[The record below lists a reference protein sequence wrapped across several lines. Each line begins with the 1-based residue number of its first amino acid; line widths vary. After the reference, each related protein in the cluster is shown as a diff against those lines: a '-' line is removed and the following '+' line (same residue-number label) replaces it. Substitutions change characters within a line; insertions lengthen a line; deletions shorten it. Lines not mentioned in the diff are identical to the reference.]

1 MQNPYQTLG
10 LPNSAT
16 DSEIRLRFRDLIAT
30 AASDTV
36 RFEALKAAF
45 DSLKDPDARHQVD
58 VRLSAE
64 EAAERTAR
72 FTQTQMGSA
81 SSAPPTTPTS
91 GAIMTGQAAEQ
102 ANRTMAF
109 QLAPCALCGTPAVIG
124 EGFCTR
130 CGLQSGTKPGP
141 MPGTHSGPE
150 LHLQSGQTFKLA
162 GTVTIGRD
170 AAGITLPD
178 ASVSRLHATISVDN
192 AGNVSI
198 TEAGSTNGTL
208 LDGQLLRKGV
218 SVFAQNGSTV
228 QFGAIKGT
236 LVIPVSARAG
246 ALPATPEVKPL
257 AVAAAGD
264 RRATLLAKDGHVIPI
279 TDTVF
284 TVGRRP
290 GNLLCITDDQFI
302 SGMHAEL
309 VWRNGQTFVVDK
321 NSTNGTFVNDQK
333 LSPGTEMIVNNGD
346 RVKFGATTFLFR
358 GPESA

>member
-1 MQNPYQTLG
+1 MQNPYELLG
-10 LPNSAT
+10 LSQTAT
-16 DSEIRLRFRDLIAT
+16 ESEIRLRFRELIAT

-45 DSLKDPDARHQVD
+45 DTLKDPDSRHLVD
-58 VRLSAE
+58 VRLAA
-64 EAAERTAR
+64 EAAADKTAHFSR
-72 FTQTQMGSA
+72 TQMGSA
-81 SSAPPTTPTS
+81 GSPPPPTT

-130 CGLQSGTKPGP
+130 CGLQSGSKAGP

-178 ASVSRLHATISVDN
+178 ASVSRLHATITVDN
-192 AGNVSI
+192 AGNVSV

-218 SVFAQNGSTV
+218 SVFAQNGSTI

-264 RRATLLAKDGHVIPI
+264 RRATLLAKDGRVIPI

-333 LSPGTEMIVNNGD
+333 LSPGSEMIVNNGD
-346 RVKFGATTFLFR
+346 RVKFGATTYLFR

>member
-1 MQNPYQTLG
+1 MQNPYELLG
-10 LPNSAT
+10 LSQTAT
-16 DSEIRLRFRDLIAT
+16 ESEIRLRFRELIAT

-45 DSLKDPDARHQVD
+45 DTLKDPDSRHLVD
-58 VRLSAE
+58 VRLAA
-64 EAAERTAR
+64 EAAADKTAHFSR
-72 FTQTQMGSA
+72 TQMGSA
-81 SSAPPTTPTS
+81 GSPPPAPTT

-130 CGLQSGTKPGP
+130 CGLQSGSKAGP

-178 ASVSRLHATISVDN
+178 PSVSRLHATITVDN
-192 AGNVSI
+192 AGNVSV

-208 LDGQLLRKGV
+208 LDGQMLRKGV

-236 LVIPVSARAG
+236 LVVPVSARAG

-264 RRATLLAKDGHVIPI
+264 RRATLLAKDGRVIPI

-309 VWRNGQTFVVDK
+309 VWRNGETFVVDK

-333 LSPGTEMIVNNGD
+333 LTAGSEMIVNNSD
-346 RVKFGATTFLFR
+346 RVKFGATTYLFR

>member
-1 MQNPYQTLG
+1 MQNPYELLG
-10 LPNSAT
+10 LSQTAT
-16 DSEIRLRFRDLIAT
+16 ESEIRLRFRELIAT

-45 DSLKDPDARHQVD
+45 DALKDPDSRHMVD
-58 VRLSAE
+58 VRL
-64 EAAERTAR
+64 AAAAAADRTAHFSR
-72 FTQTQMGSA
+72 TQMGSA
-81 SSAPPTTPTS
+81 SSPAPAPTT

-130 CGLQSGTKPGP
+130 CGLQSGSKAGP

-178 ASVSRLHATISVDN
+178 VSVSRIHATITVDN

-218 SVFAQNGSTV
+218 SVFAQNGSTI

-236 LVIPVSARAG
+236 LVIPVSTRAG

-264 RRATLLAKDGHVIPI
+264 RRATLLAKDGRVIPI

-309 VWRNGQTFVVDK
+309 VWRNGETFVVDK

-333 LSPGTEMIVNNGD
+333 LTPGSEMIVNNGD
-346 RVKFGATTFLFR
+346 RVKFGATTYLFR

>member
-45 DSLKDPDARHQVD
+45 DALKDPDSRHLVD
-58 VRLSAE
+58 MRLAA
-64 EAAERTAR
+64 EAAADRTAHFSR
-72 FTQTQMGSA
+72 TQMGSA
-81 SSAPPTTPTS
+81 SPAQAAPTS
-91 GAIMTGQAAEQ
+91 GAIISGQAAEQ

-109 QLAPCALCGTPAVIG
+109 QLSPCALCGTPAVIG

-162 GTVTIGRD
+162 GSVTIGRD

-178 ASVSRLHATISVDN
+178 ASVSRLHATITVDN

-264 RRATLLAKDGHVIPI
+264 RRATLLAKDGRVVPI

-333 LSPGTEMIVNNGD
+333 LTPGSEMIVNNGD
-346 RVKFGATTFLFR
+346 RVKFGATTYLFR

>member
-1 MQNPYQTLG
+1 MQNPYELLG
-10 LPNSAT
+10 LSQTAT
-16 DSEIRLRFRDLIAT
+16 ESEIRLRFRELIAT

-45 DSLKDPDARHQVD
+45 DTLKDPDSRHLVD
-58 VRLSAE
+58 VRLAA
-64 EAAERTAR
+64 EAAADKTAHFSR
-72 FTQTQMGSA
+72 TQMGSA
-81 SSAPPTTPTS
+81 GSPPTAPTS

-130 CGLQSGTKPGP
+130 CGLQSGSKAGP

-170 AAGITLPD
+170 TAGITLPD
-178 ASVSRLHATISVDN
+178 ASVSRIHATITVDN
-192 AGNVSI
+192 AGNVSV

-218 SVFAQNGSTV
+218 SVFAQNGSTI

-236 LVIPVSARAG
+236 LVVPVSARAG

-264 RRATLLAKDGHVIPI
+264 RRATLLAKDGRVIPI

-309 VWRNGQTFVVDK
+309 VWRNGETFVVDK

-333 LSPGTEMIVNNGD
+333 LTAGSEMIVNNSD
-346 RVKFGATTFLFR
+346 RVKFGATTYLFR

>member
-1 MQNPYQTLG
+1 
-10 LPNSAT
+10 
-16 DSEIRLRFRDLIAT
+16 
-30 AASDTV
+30 
-36 RFEALKAAF
+36 
-45 DSLKDPDARHQVD
+45 
-58 VRLSAE
+58 
-64 EAAERTAR
+64 
-72 FTQTQMGSA
+72 
-81 SSAPPTTPTS
+81 
-91 GAIMTGQAAEQ
+91 MTGQAAEQ

-130 CGLQSGTKPGP
+130 CGLQSGSKAGP

-178 ASVSRLHATISVDN
+178 ASVSRLHATITVDN
-192 AGNVSI
+192 AGNVSV

-208 LDGQLLRKGV
+208 LDGQVLRKGV

-236 LVIPVSARAG
+236 LVVPVSARAG

-264 RRATLLAKDGHVIPI
+264 RRATLLAKDGRVIPI

-309 VWRNGQTFVVDK
+309 VWRNGETFVVDK

-333 LSPGTEMIVNNGD
+333 LTPGSEMIVNNGD
-346 RVKFGATTFLFR
+346 RVKFGATTYLFR

>member
-1 MQNPYQTLG
+1 MQNPYELLG
-10 LPNSAT
+10 LSQTAT
-16 DSEIRLRFRDLIAT
+16 ESEIRLRFRELIAT

-45 DSLKDPDARHQVD
+45 DTLKDPDSRHLVD
-58 VRLSAE
+58 VRLAA
-64 EAAERTAR
+64 EAAADKTAHFSR
-72 FTQTQMGSA
+72 TQMGSA
-81 SSAPPTTPTS
+81 GSPPPAPTT

-130 CGLQSGTKPGP
+130 CGLQSGSKPGP

-178 ASVSRLHATISVDN
+178 ASVSRLHATITVDN
-192 AGNVSI
+192 AGNVSV

-208 LDGQLLRKGV
+208 LHGQLLRKGV
-218 SVFAQNGSTV
+218 SVFAQNGSTI

-246 ALPATPEVKPL
+246 ALPATPEIKPL

-264 RRATLLAKDGHVIPI
+264 RRATLLAKDGRVIPI

-309 VWRNGQTFVVDK
+309 VWRNGETFVVDK

-333 LSPGTEMIVNNGD
+333 LSPGSEMIVNNSD
-346 RVKFGATTFLFR
+346 RVKFGATTYLFR

>member
-1 MQNPYQTLG
+1 MQNPYELLG
-10 LPNSAT
+10 LSQTAT
-16 DSEIRLRFRDLIAT
+16 ESEIRLRFREMIAT

-36 RFEALKAAF
+36 RFESLKAAF
-45 DSLKDPDARHQVD
+45 DTLKDPDSRHLVD
-58 VRLSAE
+58 MRLAA
-64 EAAERTAR
+64 EAAADRTAHFSR
-72 FTQTQMGSA
+72 TQMGSA
-81 SSAPPTTPTS
+81 SPAPAAPTT
-91 GAIMTGQAAEQ
+91 GAIITGQAAEQ

-109 QLAPCALCGTPAVIG
+109 QLAPCALCGTPSVIG

-162 GTVTIGRD
+162 GSVTIGRD

-178 ASVSRLHATISVDN
+178 ASVSRIHATITVDN

-218 SVFAQNGSTV
+218 SVFAQNGSTI

-264 RRATLLAKDGHVIPI
+264 RRATLLTKDGRVVPI

-333 LSPGTEMIVNNGD
+333 LTPGSEMIVNNGD
-346 RVKFGATTFLFR
+346 RVKFGATTYLFR

>member
-1 MQNPYQTLG
+1 MQNPYELLG
-10 LPNSAT
+10 LSQTAT
-16 DSEIRLRFRDLIAT
+16 ESEIRLRFRELIAT

-45 DSLKDPDARHQVD
+45 DTLKDPDSRHLVD
-58 VRLSAE
+58 VRLAA
-64 EAAERTAR
+64 EAAADKTAHFSR
-72 FTQTQMGSA
+72 TQMGSA
-81 SSAPPTTPTS
+81 GSPPPAPTS

-102 ANRTMAF
+102 ANRTIAF

-130 CGLQSGTKPGP
+130 CGLQSGSKAGP

-178 ASVSRLHATISVDN
+178 ASVSRIHATITVDN
-192 AGNVSI
+192 AGNVSV

-236 LVIPVSARAG
+236 LVVPVSARAG

-264 RRATLLAKDGHVIPI
+264 RRATLLAKDGRVVPI

-309 VWRNGQTFVVDK
+309 VWRNGETFVVDK

-333 LSPGTEMIVNNGD
+333 LTPGSEMIVNNGD
-346 RVKFGATTFLFR
+346 RVKFGATTYLFR

>member
-1 MQNPYQTLG
+1 MQNPYELLG
-10 LPNSAT
+10 LSQTAT
-16 DSEIRLRFRDLIAT
+16 ESEIRLRFRELIAT

-45 DSLKDPDARHQVD
+45 DTLKDPDSRHLVD
-58 VRLSAE
+58 VRLAA
-64 EAAERTAR
+64 EAAADKTAHFSR
-72 FTQTQMGSA
+72 TQMGSA
-81 SSAPPTTPTS
+81 GSPPPAPTT

-130 CGLQSGTKPGP
+130 CGLQSGSKAGP

-178 ASVSRLHATISVDN
+178 ASVSRLHATITVDN
-192 AGNVSI
+192 AGNVSV

-218 SVFAQNGSTV
+218 SMFAQNGSTI

-236 LVIPVSARAG
+236 LVVPVSARAG

-264 RRATLLAKDGHVIPI
+264 RRATLLAKDGRVIPI

-309 VWRNGQTFVVDK
+309 VWRNGETFVVDK

-333 LSPGTEMIVNNGD
+333 LTPGSEMIVNNGD
-346 RVKFGATTFLFR
+346 RVKFGATTYLFR
-358 GPESA
+358 GPENA

>member
-1 MQNPYQTLG
+1 MQNPYELLG
-10 LPNSAT
+10 LSQTAT
-16 DSEIRLRFRDLIAT
+16 ESEIRLRFRELIAT

-45 DSLKDPDARHQVD
+45 DTLKDPDSRHLVD
-58 VRLSAE
+58 VRLAA
-64 EAAERTAR
+64 EAAADKTAHFSR
-72 FTQTQMGSA
+72 TQMGSA
-81 SSAPPTTPTS
+81 GSPPPAPTT

-130 CGLQSGTKPGP
+130 CGLQSGSKAGP

-178 ASVSRLHATISVDN
+178 ASVSRLHATITVDN
-192 AGNVSI
+192 AGNVSV

-218 SVFAQNGSTV
+218 SMFAQNGSTI

-264 RRATLLAKDGHVIPI
+264 RRATLLAKDGRVIPI

-309 VWRNGQTFVVDK
+309 VWRNGETFVVDK

-333 LSPGTEMIVNNGD
+333 LTPGSEMIVNNGD
-346 RVKFGATTFLFR
+346 RVKFGATTYLFR
-358 GPESA
+358 GPENA

>member
-1 MQNPYQTLG
+1 MQNPYELLG
-10 LPNSAT
+10 LSQTAT
-16 DSEIRLRFRDLIAT
+16 ESEIRLRFRELIAT

-45 DSLKDPDARHQVD
+45 DTLKDPDSRHLVD
-58 VRLSAE
+58 VRLAA
-64 EAAERTAR
+64 EAAADRTAHFSR
-72 FTQTQMGSA
+72 TQMGSA
-81 SSAPPTTPTS
+81 SPAQAAPTS
-91 GAIMTGQAAEQ
+91 GAIITGQAAEQ

-109 QLAPCALCGTPAVIG
+109 QLSPCALCGTPAVIG

-162 GTVTIGRD
+162 GSVTIGRD

-178 ASVSRLHATISVDN
+178 ASVSRIHATITVDN

-264 RRATLLAKDGHVIPI
+264 RRATLLAKDGRVVPI
-279 TDTVF
+279 ADTVF

-333 LSPGTEMIVNNGD
+333 LTPGSEMIVNNGD
-346 RVKFGATTFLFR
+346 RVKFGATTYLFR

>member
-10 LPNSAT
+10 LPNTAT
-16 DSEIRLRFRDLIAT
+16 DSEIRLRFRDLIAD
-30 AASDTV
+30 ASSDIV

-45 DSLKDPDARHQVD
+45 DALKDPDARHQVD

-64 EAAERTAR
+64 AAAERTAHFSR
-72 FTQTQMGSA
+72 TQMGNVSA
-81 SSAPPTTPTS
+81 PQAAPTSSAIITS
-91 GAIMTGQAAEQ
+91 QAAEQ

-178 ASVSRLHATISVDN
+178 ASVSRLHATITVDN

-208 LDGQLLRKGV
+208 LDGQLLRKSV
-218 SVFAQNGSTV
+218 PVFAQNGSTV

-236 LVIPVSARAG
+236 LVIPVSASAG

-264 RRATLLAKDGHVIPI
+264 RRATLLAKDGRVIPI

-321 NSTNGTFVNDQK
+321 DSTNGTFVNDHK
-333 LSPGTEMIVNNGD
+333 LPPGSELGIASGD

>member
-1 MQNPYQTLG
+1 M
-10 LPNSAT
+10 
-16 DSEIRLRFRDLIAT
+16 IAT

-45 DSLKDPDARHQVD
+45 DTLKDPDSRHLVD
-58 VRLSAE
+58 MRLAA
-64 EAAERTAR
+64 EAAADRTAHFSR
-72 FTQTQMGSA
+72 TQMGSA
-81 SSAPPTTPTS
+81 SPAPAAPTT
-91 GAIMTGQAAEQ
+91 GAIITGQAAEQ

-109 QLAPCALCGTPAVIG
+109 QLAPCALCGTPSVIG

-162 GTVTIGRD
+162 GSVTIGRD

-178 ASVSRLHATISVDN
+178 ASVSRIHATITVDN

-218 SVFAQNGSTV
+218 SVFAQNGSTI

-264 RRATLLAKDGHVIPI
+264 RRATLLTKDGRVVPI

-309 VWRNGQTFVVDK
+309 AWRNGQTFVVDK

-333 LSPGTEMIVNNGD
+333 LTPGSEMIVNNGD
-346 RVKFGATTFLFR
+346 RVKFGATTYLFR

>member
-1 MQNPYQTLG
+1 MQNPYELLG
-10 LPNSAT
+10 LSQTAT
-16 DSEIRLRFRDLIAT
+16 ESEIRLRFRELIAT

-45 DSLKDPDARHQVD
+45 DTLKDPDSRHLVD
-58 VRLSAE
+58 IRLAA
-64 EAAERTAR
+64 EAAADKTAHFSR
-72 FTQTQMGSA
+72 TQMGSA
-81 SSAPPTTPTS
+81 GSPPPAPTT

-130 CGLQSGTKPGP
+130 CGLQSGSKAGP

-178 ASVSRLHATISVDN
+178 ASVSRIHATITVDN
-192 AGNVSI
+192 AGNVSV

-236 LVIPVSARAG
+236 LVVPVSARAG

-264 RRATLLAKDGHVIPI
+264 RRATLLAKDGRVVPI

-309 VWRNGQTFVVDK
+309 VWRNGETFVVDK

-333 LSPGTEMIVNNGD
+333 LSPGSEMIVNNSD
-346 RVKFGATTFLFR
+346 RVKFGATTYLFR

>member
-1 MQNPYQTLG
+1 MQNPYELLG
-10 LPNSAT
+10 LPQTAT
-16 DSEIRLRFRDLIAT
+16 DSEIRLRFRELIAD

-45 DSLKDPDARHQVD
+45 DTLKDPESRRQVD
-58 VRLSAE
+58 IRLAVESA
-64 EAAERTAR
+64 ADRTAHFSR
-72 FTQTQMGSA
+72 TQMGSVNPA
-81 SSAPPTTPTS
+81 TAVPSS
-91 GAIMTGQAAEQ
+91 GAIITSQAAEQ
-102 ANRTMAF
+102 ANKTMAF

-150 LHLQSGQTFKLA
+150 LHLQAGQTFKLS
-162 GTVTIGRD
+162 GTPTIGRD

-178 ASVSRLHATISVDN
+178 PSVSRVHASISVDN
-192 AGNVSI
+192 AGNVSV

-208 LDGQLLRKGV
+208 LDGALLRKGI

-228 QFGAIKGT
+228 QFGAIKGSF
-236 LVIPVSARAG
+236 VIPVTATAG
-246 ALPATPEVKPL
+246 SLPATPEVKPL
-257 AVAAAGD
+257 AVGAAGD
-264 RRATLLAKDGHVIPI
+264 RRATLLAKDGKVIPI

-284 TVGRRP
+284 SIGRRP

-309 VWRNGQTFVVDK
+309 IWRTGQTFVVDK
-321 NSTNGTFVNDQK
+321 SSTNGTFVNDHK
-333 LSPGTEMIVNNGD
+333 LISGSEVELASGD
-346 RVKFGATTFLFR
+346 RVKFGATTYLFR

>member
-1 MQNPYQTLG
+1 
-10 LPNSAT
+10 
-16 DSEIRLRFRDLIAT
+16 
-30 AASDTV
+30 
-36 RFEALKAAF
+36 
-45 DSLKDPDARHQVD
+45 
-58 VRLSAE
+58 
-64 EAAERTAR
+64 
-72 FTQTQMGSA
+72 
-81 SSAPPTTPTS
+81 
-91 GAIMTGQAAEQ
+91 
-102 ANRTMAF
+102 
-109 QLAPCALCGTPAVIG
+109 
-124 EGFCTR
+124 
-130 CGLQSGTKPGP
+130 

-162 GTVTIGRD
+162 GSVTIGRD

-178 ASVSRLHATISVDN
+178 ASVSRLHATITVDN

-264 RRATLLAKDGHVIPI
+264 RRATLLAKDGRVVPI

-333 LSPGTEMIVNNGD
+333 LTPGSEMIVNNGD
-346 RVKFGATTFLFR
+346 RVKFGATTYLFR

>member
-1 MQNPYQTLG
+1 MQNPYELLG
-10 LPNSAT
+10 LSQTAT
-16 DSEIRLRFRDLIAT
+16 ESEIRLRFRELIAT

-45 DSLKDPDARHQVD
+45 DPLKDPDSRHLVD
-58 VRLSAE
+58 VRLAA
-64 EAAERTAR
+64 EAAADKTAHFSR
-72 FTQTQMGSA
+72 TQMGSVTPPPPA
-81 SSAPPTTPTS
+81 PTT

-130 CGLQSGTKPGP
+130 CGLQSGSKAGP

-178 ASVSRLHATISVDN
+178 PSVSRLHATITVDN
-192 AGNVSI
+192 AGNVSV

-218 SVFAQNGSTV
+218 SVFAQNGSTI

-236 LVIPVSARAG
+236 LVVPVSARAG

-264 RRATLLAKDGHVIPI
+264 RRATLLAKDGRVIAI

-309 VWRNGQTFVVDK
+309 VWRNGETFVVDK

-333 LSPGTEMIVNNGD
+333 LTAGSEMIVNNSD
-346 RVKFGATTFLFR
+346 RVKFGATTYLFR

>member
-1 MQNPYQTLG
+1 MQNPYELLG
-10 LPNSAT
+10 LSQTAT
-16 DSEIRLRFRDLIAT
+16 ESEIRLRFRELIAT

-45 DSLKDPDARHQVD
+45 DTLKDPDSRHLVD
-58 VRLSAE
+58 VRLAA
-64 EAAERTAR
+64 EAAADKTAHFSR
-72 FTQTQMGSA
+72 TQMGSVTPPPPA
-81 SSAPPTTPTS
+81 PTTC
-91 GAIMTGQAAEQ
+91 AIMTGQAAEQ

-124 EGFCTR
+124 DGFCMR
-130 CGLQSGTKPGP
+130 CGLQSGSKAGP

-178 ASVSRLHATISVDN
+178 PSVSRLHATITVDN
-192 AGNVSI
+192 AGNVSV

-236 LVIPVSARAG
+236 LVVPVSARAG

-264 RRATLLAKDGHVIPI
+264 RRATLLAKDGRVIAI

-309 VWRNGQTFVVDK
+309 VWRNGETFVVDK

-333 LSPGTEMIVNNGD
+333 LSPGSEMIVNNGD
-346 RVKFGATTFLFR
+346 RVKFGATTYLFR

>member
-1 MQNPYQTLG
+1 MQNPYELLG
-10 LPNSAT
+10 LSQTAT
-16 DSEIRLRFRDLIAT
+16 ESEIRLRFRELIAT

-45 DSLKDPDARHQVD
+45 DTLKDPDSRHLVD
-58 VRLSAE
+58 IRLAA
-64 EAAERTAR
+64 EAAADKTAHFSR
-72 FTQTQMGSA
+72 TQMGSA
-81 SSAPPTTPTS
+81 GSPPPAPTT

-130 CGLQSGTKPGP
+130 CGLQSGSKAGP

-178 ASVSRLHATISVDN
+178 ASVSRLHATITVDN
-192 AGNVSI
+192 AGNVSV

-236 LVIPVSARAG
+236 LVVPVSARAG

-264 RRATLLAKDGHVIPI
+264 RRATLLAKDGRVIAI

-309 VWRNGQTFVVDK
+309 VWRNGETFVVDK

-333 LSPGTEMIVNNGD
+333 LSPGSEMIVNNSD
-346 RVKFGATTFLFR
+346 RVKFGATTYLFR

>member
-1 MQNPYQTLG
+1 MQNPYELLG
-10 LPNSAT
+10 LSQTAT
-16 DSEIRLRFRDLIAT
+16 ESEIRLRFRELIAT

-45 DSLKDPDARHQVD
+45 DTLKDPDSRHLVD
-58 VRLSAE
+58 IRLAA
-64 EAAERTAR
+64 EAAADKTAHFSR
-72 FTQTQMGSA
+72 TQMGSTGSPPPA
-81 SSAPPTTPTS
+81 PTT

-130 CGLQSGTKPGP
+130 CGLQSGSKAGP

-178 ASVSRLHATISVDN
+178 ASVSRLHATITVDN
-192 AGNVSI
+192 AGNVSV

-236 LVIPVSARAG
+236 LVVPVSTRAG

-264 RRATLLAKDGHVIPI
+264 RRATLLAKDGRVVPI

-309 VWRNGQTFVVDK
+309 VWRNGETFVVDK

-333 LSPGTEMIVNNGD
+333 LSPGSEMIVNNGD
-346 RVKFGATTFLFR
+346 RVKFGATTYLFR